1 MTYSDGTN
9 SGFSRR
15 NHYVGQ
21 PAVKVG
27 SSNFNYY
34 RKPEKSHGFA
44 KRVAFFAYF
53 PLLILWLE
61 TDLKIASGF
70 DVLGGFAFTF
80 LFTIVLSAV
89 LVLLCSFSKRRGV
102 NRGIA
107 TVLTAVLTI
116 WYGVQ
121 MIYYNVFGTMV
132 VVSSV
137 TNGGA
142 GQAFNLSLIH
152 I

>member
-1 MTYSDGTN
+1 MTELNGTN

-21 PAVKVG
+21 PAETVR
-27 SSNFNYY
+27 SSNFDYY
-34 RKPEKSHGFA
+34 RKPKKNHSLA

-89 LVLLCSFSKRRGV
+89 LVLLCSF
-102 NRGIA
+102 
-107 TVLTAVLTI
+107 L
-116 WYGVQ
+116 
-121 MIYYNVFGTMV
+121 IY
-132 VVSSV
+132 
-137 TNGGA
+137 
-142 GQAFNLSLIH
+142 
-152 I
+152 